1 MNISN
6 HEYHIRMLGDLAAQR
21 KGGFISAYDTTES
34 QEDNHCQGIISIVG
48 KPSSILDLLANLV
61 IKVADKLDI
70 PVEILLLMLLKR
82 EEARKEDNDD
92 DEQED

>member
-6 HEYHIRMLGDLAAQR
+6 HEYHIRMLSDLAIQR
-21 KGGFISAYDTTES
+21 KGGMISAYDTTE
-34 QEDNHCQGIISIVG
+34 NHEGDHCTGIISVVG
-48 KPSSILDLLANLV
+48 KPSTILDLLANLV

-70 PVEILLLMLLKR
+70 PVEIMLLMLLKR
-82 EEARKEDNDD
+82 EEVRKEDNDD